1 MSVTSSLTLA
11 HQRMVVNNSAC
22 TRFKMLLINHTLQAA
37 VRKRGVFRKKR
48 VNPFPDLKK
57 DNCQIEGEAVGK
69 PEEERV
75 AARRIGR
82 EEN

>member
-1 MSVTSSLTLA
+1 MSVTSSRTLA
-11 HQRMVVNNSAC
+11 HQRMAINNTAC
-22 TRFKMLLINHTLQAA
+22 TRLKMLLTNHTLQAA
-37 VRKRGVFRKKR
+37 VRKEGAFRKKG
-48 VNPFPDLKK
+48 VNPFSDLKK
-57 DNCQIEGEAVGK
+57 DNCQLEGEAVGK